1 MESKDL
7 VVGWFMSNIF
17 MKNLEELRFV
27 TLVLMP
33 VLSSKMHIEELKNTK
48 ERNKV
53 KLTILKANQV

>member
-7 VVGWFMSNIF
+7 VVGWFMPNIF
-17 MKNLEELRFV
+17 MKNLEESRFV

-33 VLSSKMHIEELKNTK
+33 VLSSKTHIEELKNTK
-48 ERNKV
+48 ECNKV